1 MKIWILILSWPWALF
16 GSRLLIFTRKSIFV
30 IWQDVLSICNGN
42 LEGKA
47 LSFEIWDVAQQKRI
61 ENLFFLENQ
70 QHLSSRRT
78 GGIQGIFFLFNSVFK
93 KVLKSTKI
101 AFTNNFLLKLSLA
114 GTSFFIKLFFES
126 YVMVSLE
133 RTFAFTNEIFATLK
147 KRVVL

>member
-16 GSRLLIFTRKSIFV
+16 GSRLLIITTKLIFV
-30 IWQDVLSICNGN
+30 IWQDVLSIPNGN

-47 LSFEIWDVAQQKRI
+47 LSFEIWEHCSGKT
-61 ENLFFLENQ
+61 NWKSYFFLENQ
-70 QHLSSRRT
+70 QH
-78 GGIQGIFFLFNSVFK
+78 IYHQGIFFLFNSVFK

-126 YVMVSLE
+126 YGFI
-133 RTFAFTNEIFATLK
+133 RKNICIH
-147 KRVVL
+147 